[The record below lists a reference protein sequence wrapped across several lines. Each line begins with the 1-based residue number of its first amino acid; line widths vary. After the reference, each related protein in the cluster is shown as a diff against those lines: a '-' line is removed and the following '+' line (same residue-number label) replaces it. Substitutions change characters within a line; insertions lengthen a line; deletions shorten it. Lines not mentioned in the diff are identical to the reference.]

1 MRDHGGD
8 IDAAIAKWGGAG
20 WIDLSTGIN
29 RRPYP
34 VPELPQSAWTAL
46 PTQGAIARLC
56 TVAASTYRTDAAI
69 LAVAGAQAA
78 IQLIPRLG
86 PPRRARVL
94 GPTYNEHAASLRA
107 AGWQVDEV
115 STHDAL
121 AGADLAVVVNPN
133 NPDGRHVTPP
143 TLLTLARNVGRLIV
157 DESFAD
163 PRPEQTLAPHA
174 GQRGVFVLRSFGK
187 FYGLAGVRLGFV
199 VGHADDI
206 AALAE
211 MAGPWPVSGAA
222 IEIGCRAYA
231 DREWALATTR
241 RLLADAGRLDA
252 LAAGAGWQ
260 LCGGT
265 DLFRLFD
272 VPDAAAMQDRL
283 ARNRIW
289 SRRFPYSARW
299 LRLGLPG
306 TDTEWARL
314 AAALD
319 DIGTRP

>member
-1 MRDHGGD
+1 
-8 IDAAIAKWGGAG
+8 
-20 WIDLSTGIN
+20 
-29 RRPYP
+29 
-34 VPELPQSAWTAL
+34 
-46 PTQGAIARLC
+46 
-56 TVAASTYRTDAAI
+56 
-69 LAVAGAQAA
+69 
-78 IQLIPRLG
+78 

-133 NPDGRHVTPP
+133 NPDGRHVTPR
-143 TLLTLARNVGRLIV
+143 TLLTLARNVGSLIV

-163 PRPEQTLAPHA
+163 PYPEQSLAPQA
-174 GQRGVFVLRSFGK
+174 EQRGLFVLRSFGK

-199 VGHADDI
+199 MGHADDI

-211 MAGPWPVSGAA
+211 MAGPWPVGGAA

-231 DREWALATTR
+231 DRDWAVATTR
-241 RLLADAGRLDA
+241 RLRDDASRLDA
-252 LAAGAGWQ
+252 LAANAGWQ

-265 DLFRLFD
+265 ELFRLFD
-272 VPDAAAMQDRL
+272 VTDAAVTQDYL
-283 ARNRIW
+283 ARRQIW
-289 SRRFPYSARW
+289 SRRFPYSSRW

-306 TDTEWARL
+306 IEAEWARL
-314 AAALD
+314 AAALECV
-319 DIGTRP
+319 GTRS